1 MSNLNE
7 IDQINK
13 ELKQLTKEIN
23 RYNKSNTED
32 LSGHGDILE
41 ARRIYLISKAER
53 ILKEN
58 TATTLRLVK

>member
-23 RYNKSNTED
+23 IYNKSNNED